1 MLLGSANRGTATTSK
16 PVSMISYFI
25 PHNNNSN
32 KDTKYWLEEQEF
44 LLSYMILRARRLETA
59 VVQAKEAQGN
69 DCHL

>member
-1 MLLGSANRGTATTSK
+1 MTTTTTSE

-25 PHNNNSN
+25 PHNNNNSN

-44 LLSYMILRARRLETA
+44 LLSYVILRARSLETT
-59 VVQAKEAQGN
+59 VLQAKEAKGK